1 MLQDPV
7 LLFCNGGPCKVNCFP
22 HGITGPEMGVN
33 LEDARHFRFNLHP
46 LPQEVYSLRK
56 AIWVCYFEAVNL
68 L

>member
-33 LEDARHFRFNLHP
+33 LEDADTSGLTCIPSHRKFTPSEKLYGY
-46 LPQEVYSLRK
+46 VILRQ
-56 AIWVCYFEAVNL
+56 
-68 L
+68 